1 MASSIWR
8 RIPHIITVNKTV
20 AANATDSISV
30 AIGGDPVEIYGI
42 AGTATS
48 ASYRINL
55 APSDTGKNLITE
67 AIASAC
73 VVGTAM
79 EPARIDGGG
88 AGYGQPLVVLGGSQ
102 ITFNFVN
109 LTGADN
115 TIQLALYGFRLLR
128 A

>member
-1 MASSIWR
+1 MPSMWR
-8 RIPHIITVNKTV
+8 RIPHIITVIKIV
-20 AANATDSISV
+20 AASASDSVSV
-30 AIGGDPVEIYGI
+30 AIGGDPVEIYSI

-48 ASYRINL
+48 ANYKLNL

-73 VVGTAM
+73 VVGTSGI
-79 EPARIDGGG
+79 PARIDGGG
-88 AGYGQPLVVLGGSQ
+88 AGYGQPLVVAGGSQ

-109 LTGADN
+109 LSAAEN